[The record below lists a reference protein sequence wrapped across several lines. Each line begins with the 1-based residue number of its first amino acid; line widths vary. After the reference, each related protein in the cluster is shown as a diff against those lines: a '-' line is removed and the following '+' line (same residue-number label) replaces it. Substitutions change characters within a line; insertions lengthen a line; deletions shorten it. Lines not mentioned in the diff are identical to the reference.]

1 MERSRPEYL
10 IDKLLSNELSKEEF
24 DELLAGLGEN
34 EMSPTYST
42 ILEAHFNN
50 LLAEH
55 EQKSVEAQLKD

>member
-24 DELLAGLGEN
+24 DELLVGLGEN
-34 EMSPTYST
+34 EMSPTYSA
-42 ILEAHFNN
+42 ILEVYFNN